1 MALCSRGLL
10 YISGNKK
17 KTNSNFPSKFLLS
30 LDWLYKTG
38 ENSKVKEI
46 RSILR
51 SLADSTKFMNGEELR
66 VIIHLKREKM
76 ELKELEFKNQEF
88 GELLVIYT
96 WNFIHCSSQNSK
108 MISNDLFPFML
119 LSCLSVGGIFEY
131 GETPVLWLCYQ
142 LCNKAAHTWKISQ
155 EKHSGKIAALLT
167 S

>member
-96 WNFIHCSSQNSK
+96 
-108 MISNDLFPFML
+108 
-119 LSCLSVGGIFEY
+119 
-131 GETPVLWLCYQ
+131 
-142 LCNKAAHTWKISQ
+142 
-155 EKHSGKIAALLT
+155 
-167 S
+167 